1 VCLVQ
6 PSILLADD
14 EPDFLSLLSQQLA
27 EAGYKVETAEDDLA
41 VLYLYDEISPDMV
54 ILDIRFG
61 ANERL
66 GLDILKAI
74 RRDRA
79 DTATPILMLTSLST
93 PNIREQVEP
102 LSFDLG
108 ATDFVPKS
116 IGPKGLLARIR
127 ARLPQALRN
136 VMIIDDY
143 LEIDTQTQTIRR
155 NTDGEWQEISMEPK
169 EFRILVKLIQ
179 NPGRVIER
187 QVLEN
192 FFEDTPEPGRV
203 LNRYI
208 SELRYKI
215 EPNPSQPE
223 YILTKRQVGY
233 KFRDYSARWIR

>member
-1 VCLVQ
+1 VQ
-6 PSILLADD
+6 PTILLVDD
-14 EPDFLSLLSQQLA
+14 EPDFLSLLRQQLIDT
-27 EAGYKVETAEDDLA
+27 GYKVETAEDDLSA
-41 VLYLYDEISPDMV
+41 LYLYDECHPDAV

-61 ANERL
+61 YDERL

-74 RRDRA
+74 RRDRN
-79 DTATPILMLTSLST
+79 DPVTPVLMLTSLST
-93 PNIREQVEP
+93 PDVREQVEP

-127 ARLPQALRN
+127 ARLPRALRN
-136 VMIIDDY
+136 VVVIDDY
-143 LEIDTQTQTIRR
+143 LEIDTQAETVRR
-155 NTDGEWQEISMEPK
+155 NYNGEWQPVTLEPK
-169 EFRILVKLIQ
+169 EFRILIKLVQ

-187 QVLEN
+187 QVLEK

-208 SELRYKI
+208 SELRRKI
-215 EPNPSQPE
+215 EPTPSQPE

-233 KFRDYSARWIR
+233 KFRDYSAKWIR

>member
-1 VCLVQ
+1 MQPTLLLV
-6 PSILLADD
+6 DD
-14 EPDFLSLLSQQLA
+14 EADFLMLLSQQLL
-27 EAGYKVETAEDDLA
+27 EAGYRVETAQDELEA
-41 VLYLYDEISPDMV
+41 LYLFDEHAPDMV

-61 ANERL
+61 ADERL

-74 RRDRA
+74 RRDRN
-79 DTATPILMLTSLST
+79 DVSTPILMLTSLAA
-93 PNIREQVEP
+93 PDVREQVEP

-127 ARLPQALRN
+127 ARLPQALRS
-136 VMIIDDY
+136 VMVIDDY
-143 LEIDTQTQTIRR
+143 LEIDTQAQSLRR
-155 NTDGEWQEISMEPK
+155 NRNGEWQPVPLEPK
-169 EFRILVKLIQ
+169 EFRILVKLAQ

-192 FFEDTPEPGRV
+192 FFDDTPEPNRV

-208 SELRYKI
+208 SELRRKI
-215 EPNPSQPE
+215 ELNPAQPE

-233 KFRDYSARWIR
+233 KFRDYSAKWVR

>member
-1 VCLVQ
+1 MQ
-6 PSILLADD
+6 PTILLADD
-14 EPDFLSLLSQQLA
+14 EPDFLQLLSQQLA

-41 VLYLYDEISPDMV
+41 ALYLYDERQPDMV

-61 ANERL
+61 PNERL

-74 RRDRA
+74 RQDRG
-79 DTATPILMLTSLST
+79 DTTTPILMLTSLSA

-102 LSFDLG
+102 RSFDLG

-116 IGPKGLLARIR
+116 IGPKGLMARIR

-136 VMIIDDY
+136 VMVIDDY
-143 LEIDTQTQTIRR
+143 LEVDTQAQTIRR
-155 NTDGEWQEISMEPK
+155 KSNNQWQPVTLEPK
-169 EFRILVKLIQ
+169 EFRILIKLIQ

-192 FFEDTPEPGRV
+192 FFDDTPDPSRV

-208 SELRYKI
+208 SELRRKI
-215 EPNPSQPE
+215 EPDPSQPE

-233 KFRDYSARWIR
+233 KFRDYSTKWIR

>member
-1 VCLVQ
+1 MQPTLLLV
-6 PSILLADD
+6 DD
-14 EPDFLSLLSQQLA
+14 EPEFLTLLSQQLR
-27 EAGYKVETAEDDLA
+27 EAGYGVETAEDDLA
-41 VLYLYDEISPDMV
+41 ALYLYDERSPDMI

-61 ANERL
+61 AQERL

-74 RRDRA
+74 RRDRR
-79 DTATPILMLTSLST
+79 DTTTPVLMLTSLST
-93 PNIREQVEP
+93 PDVREQVEP

-116 IGPKGLLARIR
+116 IGPKGLLARVR

-136 VMIIDDY
+136 VIVIDDY
-143 LEIDTQTQTIRR
+143 LEVDTQAQTIRR
-155 NTDGEWQEISMEPK
+155 KTEGRWQPVDLEPK
-169 EFRILVKLIQ
+169 EFRILTKLIQ

-192 FFEDTPEPGRV
+192 YFDDTPEPNRV

-208 SELRYKI
+208 SELRRKI
-215 EPNPSQPE
+215 EPDPARPE

-233 KFRDYSARWIR
+233 KFRDYAAKWVR